1 MFDLSHIPRVTDT
14 LFVTQKEDKY
24 LFLNTALPNWLVLN
38 QNGAFIINLIDKKRS
53 IKDIYGYLEKLKANI
68 SMDELLELFIS
79 LKKYGIIDDFDLKNQ
94 KKLIKKNQNN
104 SSKLHIVHL
113 KLTDECNLSCKY
125 CYAESGAVAYK
136 SFFFFFELKKI
147 ADDIKKITSHANYTL
162 SGGEPLM
169 YPHIFE
175 YMNYLKGLGNSIF
188 LLTNGMYITEENASF
203 LAEQC
208 AMIKISLDGSN
219 EEINSITRGKKSF
232 AAAYRGYELLLKA
245 GANVQIS
252 MTVTKANKHD
262 IQNMVNMFGNGL
274 TLQPF
279 FQTGRGALHKEL
291 EISGVEYYEAM
302 SSIEGLNPMAGIG
315 ESLESLRGIG
325 TTKCAMADGEISIS
339 ENGDVFPC
347 QMFADEEFKGG
358 NIRVDKIEDILN
370 SEVFKEVASF
380 SSITNED
387 CKKCPINLI
396 CGGACRARSYA
407 VTGSLYKNSEFC
419 SYEKLAYI
427 NGIFDVVNLK
437 ESSQL

>member
-1 MFDLSHIPRVTDT
+1 MFDLSHILRVTDT

-136 SFFFFFELKKI
+136 SFLSLDELKKI

-208 AMIKISLDGSN
+208 AMIKISLDNDIRVFPNPTSSV
-219 EEINSITRGKKSF
+219 INISVSQS
-232 AAAYRGYELLLKA
+232 AAYKAVQLFDEMGKLIDEKAVSANTITFDKNNLASGLYLVRILKQDA
-245 GANVQIS
+245 TSV
-252 MTVTKANKHD
+252 VRK
-262 IQNMVNMFGNGL
+262 VV
-274 TLQPF
+274 
-279 FQTGRGALHKEL
+279 
-291 EISGVEYYEAM
+291 VE
-302 SSIEGLNPMAGIG
+302 
-315 ESLESLRGIG
+315 
-325 TTKCAMADGEISIS
+325 
-339 ENGDVFPC
+339 
-347 QMFADEEFKGG
+347 
-358 NIRVDKIEDILN
+358 
-370 SEVFKEVASF
+370 
-380 SSITNED
+380 
-387 CKKCPINLI
+387 
-396 CGGACRARSYA
+396 
-407 VTGSLYKNSEFC
+407 
-419 SYEKLAYI
+419 
-427 NGIFDVVNLK
+427 
-437 ESSQL
+437 